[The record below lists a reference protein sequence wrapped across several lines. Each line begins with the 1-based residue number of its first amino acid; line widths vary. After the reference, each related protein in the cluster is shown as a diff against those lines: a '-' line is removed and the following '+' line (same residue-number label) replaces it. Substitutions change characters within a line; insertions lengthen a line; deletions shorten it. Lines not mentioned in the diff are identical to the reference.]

1 MKKTLLSALK
11 HGSGILL
18 TLFALLLSCQVWA
31 GDVLKGVT
39 FYFKPNANWR
49 GADAQFCL
57 YYFISDD
64 DQDGKRGFV
73 PMAKLDPSYDIYYA
87 TVPDNLNYDR
97 IKFVRMNPSGGSC
110 SWSSKW
116 NETTNKEYSDGKDY
130 YIMKEGVWDEGDEG
144 DVGTWFKLRS
154 YSTDEYFYFVNGT
167 DNKDK
172 DGNNIGALWINTNG
186 SSEIGYAEVVLT
198 DIFETTY
205 TYDFSLYS
213 GEAYAS
219 GAVYRAKI
227 STGIMCKSFKLT
239 RGNGKGGKSQWNET
253 GQMTF
258 EDDNITYNTITKIT
272 GSSGTSWT
280 GSNTTYCNNPTV
292 TAGAYSSLTSS
303 SVTIAATVA
312 AAASEPCTISNVGV
326 DVYSDQACSSSAGV
340 SKEVSYVGSDYSIT
354 GVDVSSLSP
363 NVTYYYKTYAK
374 RSSDNA
380 KVYSS
385 NVRSFVMPCL
395 SGVATTNPSTA
406 TPTACLGSA
415 IAALTVTASGV
426 LSGDYT
432 YQWYYNSSESKSGA
446 IAIPGATSASYT
458 PAVVGE
464 NYYYCSVGAAGGYC
478 DVDSNFSGK
487 ITIKGVPVVSVSA
500 SSVTNYV
507 PVTLTATGVESTN
520 WSITSGEGGYLY
532 GTDATTTKFKG
543 KGSSSTPVTYTI
555 QASSDG
561 CTGTASVT
569 VSYNVD
575 SCM

>member
-97 IKFVRMNPSGGSC
+97 IKFVRMNPSGSSC
-110 SWSSKW
+110 SWNSKW

-130 YIMKEGVWDEGDEG
+130 YIMKEGVWDEG

-303 SVTIAATVA
+303 SVTIAATVTA
-312 AAASEPCTISNVGV
+312 AESDPCELSKVGV
-326 DVYSDQACSSSAGV
+326 DVYTDQACTVSASV
-340 SKEVSYVGSDYSIT
+340 NKEVSYVGSDYSIT
-354 GVDVSSLSP
+354 EVNVSSLSP
-363 NVTYYYKTYAK
+363 KVTYYYKTYAK

-385 NVRSFVMPCL
+385 NVVSFTMPCQ
-395 SGVATTNPSTA
+395 SGVETTDPSAAGEGPKCFGDTF
-406 TPTACLGSA
+406 TPLS
-415 IAALTVTASGV
+415 VTASGA
-426 LSGDYT
+426 SGYT
-432 YQWYYNSSESKSGA
+432 YQWYYNTTNSTTEGS
-446 IAIPGATSASYT
+446 IAISGATSASYT

-464 NYYYCSVGAAGGYC
+464 NYYYCAVGATGGYC
-478 DVDSNFSGK
+478 EENSHYSGK
-487 ITIKGVPVVSVSA
+487 VIINATPTLSVSE
-500 SSVTNYV
+500 SSVTNYA
-507 PVTLTATGVESTN
+507 PVTVTAKGADIAT
-520 WSITSGEGGYLY
+520 WSVDTPANNSDRYLY
-532 GTDATTTKFKG
+532 KKTASSAKFKA
-543 KGSSSTPVTYTI
+543 KVNASATYTI
-555 QASSDG
+555 
-561 CTGTASVT
+561 TGTTANSCSNTATVT
-569 VSYNVD
+569 VTTD
-575 SCM
+575 SQDCH